1 MTARHQLRIGRRLG
15 RDRAAIDATPAPPVG
30 ETLQLAR
37 ERKGVDLYRAERDTR
52 IRLRY
57 LQSLE
62 EGDWDEL
69 PAPVYTKGFL
79 RNYALYLGLEPE
91 EILERWRDEME
102 AMRTAT
108 RVAVAPP
115 PMPLVE
121 PGGRRLVVT
130 KAMMVAALVG
140 LVIVGFVGYIGFQL
154 LSFVTNKPVVGLTYP
169 PDRYFMISAETI
181 TLAGDAMPR
190 GRINIT
196 APGGQTYSTNA
207 DSAGKWEVPVTLT
220 RGENTFT
227 VVATDPATER
237 PSDPFEIRIIVPLP
251 SASPG
256 ATSTAAPPP
265 PIAMTLLGPPNGTV
279 TTDQTVT
286 LSGRTTG
293 TRITVLS
300 TYLGAPGASPSPA
313 VAPTPTPTPTLS
325 PGASPAP
332 TAVTTPVGPAL
343 DTTVTDGTFSEE
355 LVFPVGRWRVTVT
368 SYATGLAPLTEEI
381 ELMVVPAPSSGLTL
395 VLEIAG
401 RPSWVRVV
409 ADGERV
415 PGFGGG
421 TLDDGATHTFTAQE
435 EFCIRSGNAG
445 SVNLTLNGVVLGPLG
460 RGVGSWIVR
469 PNAQPEPAAD
479 AC

>member
-15 RDRAAIDATPAPPVG
+15 RDRAPIDATRAPPVG

-62 EGDWDEL
+62 ESDWDDL

-79 RNYALYLGLEPE
+79 RNYALYLGLEPDD
-91 EILERWRDEME
+91 ILERWRDEME

-130 KAMMVAALVG
+130 KAMIVAALVAV
-140 LVIVGFVGYIGFQL
+140 VIVGFVGYIGIQL
-154 LSFVTNKPVVGLTYP
+154 LRFADKPVIGLTYP
-169 PDRYFMISAETI
+169 PDRYFTVNADTV
-181 TLAGDAMPR
+181 TLEGDAIPR
-190 GRINIT
+190 GRI
-196 APGGQTYSTNA
+196 AVAGPAGQSYSTNA
-207 DSAGKWEVPVTLT
+207 DAEGNWEVPVTLA

-227 VVATDPATER
+227 VVATDPATDR
-237 PSDPFEIRIIVPLP
+237 PSDPLELTIIVPLP

-256 ATSTAAPPP
+256 ATSTAVPPS
-265 PIAMTLLGPPNGTV
+265 PIAMSLLEPPDGTV
-279 TTDQTVT
+279 TSDRTVT
-286 LSGRTTG
+286 LSGRTSG
-293 TRITVLS
+293 TRITVVS
-300 TYLGAPGASPSPA
+300 TYLGAPGASPLPSVTPTQSPA
-313 VAPTPTPTPTLS
+313 LS
-325 PGASPAP
+325 PGLSPGPTSVTSPA
-332 TAVTTPVGPAL
+332 GPAL
-343 DTTVTDGTFSEE
+343 DITVTDNTFSEE
-355 LVFPVGRWRVTVT
+355 LVFPVGQWQVTVT

-381 ELMVVPAPSSGLTL
+381 KLTVVPAPSSGLTL
-395 VLEIAG
+395 VIEIVG
-401 RPSWVRVV
+401 RESWVRVV

-421 TLDDGATHTFTAQE
+421 TLDRGETQTFTAQD

-445 SVNLTLNGVVLGPLG
+445 SVNVTLNGVVLGPLG
-460 RGVGSWIVR
+460 RGGEVGSWILR
-469 PNAQPEPAAD
+469 ANAEPLPAPD